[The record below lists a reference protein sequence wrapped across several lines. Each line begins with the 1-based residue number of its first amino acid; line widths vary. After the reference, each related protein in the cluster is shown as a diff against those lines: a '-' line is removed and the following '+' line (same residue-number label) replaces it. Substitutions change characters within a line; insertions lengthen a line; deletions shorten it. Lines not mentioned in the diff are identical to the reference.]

1 MNINVNYE
9 LWIILMC
16 QYRFISFN
24 KGATV
29 VGDFKMDKA
38 TDTWQNEKKINMMHM
53 CMSIYICVC
62 VCVCVYTVSH
72 SVMSDSLQPHGV

>member
-38 TDTWQNEKKINMMHM
+38 TDTWQNEKKKKI
-53 CMSIYICVC
+53 
-62 VCVCVYTVSH
+62 
-72 SVMSDSLQPHGV
+72 